1 MKKSLLLVVA
11 FLLLSVQG
19 FSQFGI
25 KAGFN
30 FNKLEDIDFSTID
43 ENSFNKKTGF
53 NAGILYKFKIPVIGL
68 TVQPELLYSQTNSS
82 VKSTANG
89 NTGVSGDLKVGYLQ
103 LPVGLQLGLD
113 LVLLRPFLQV
123 VPYVGYNIS
132 NENTIKNLKWDVTK
146 FKYGVGLG
154 AGLDIW
160 KLQISGRYN
169 WDLGDVAEFE
179 WDSKMFKG
187 GKNRGFELS
196 LAILF

>member
-25 KAGFN
+25 KAGLN
-30 FNKLEDIDFSTID
+30 FNNLDDINFSTID
-43 ENSFNKKTGF
+43 EDSFNKKTGF

-68 TVQPELLYSQTNSS
+68 TVQPEFLYTQTNSS
-82 VKSTANG
+82 LESYVDGGKGA
-89 NTGVSGDLKVGYLQ
+89 SGDLKVGYLQ
-103 LPVGLQLGLD
+103 LPVGLQFGLD
-113 LVLLRPFLQV
+113 LVLFRPFIQV
-123 VPYVGYNIS
+123 VPYVGYNVS
-132 NENTIKNLKWDVTK
+132 KENTVNNLEWDVTK

-160 KLQISGRYN
+160 KFQISGRYS

-196 LAILF
+196 LALLF